1 VTGDRI
7 LLVEDDESLR
17 LTQEMYLRKQ
27 AFQVTAVGNYATAL
41 EYLTAEQFHAVLTD
55 LRLGD
60 GDGLKLLSAVKARAP
75 DTEVIVIT
83 GHGSVDTAVE
93 AMKAG
98 AYDYLTKPVD
108 PDDLVLTL
116 NKALERLRL
125 RRQVAHLTREVAEQA
140 GFATIVAVSVE
151 MRQLMNAIDQVVR
164 NDATVLIE
172 GESGTG
178 KELIAR
184 YIHHKGLRAAGP
196 FVAVNCGALP
206 ESLLESE
213 LFGHVKGSF
222 TGAVADRRG
231 LFEAADGGTLLLD
244 EVSETDSSFQ
254 VKLLRVLE
262 DGRVRRVGGT
272 GERRV
277 NVRVIASTNRNIGR
291 LVQQGH
297 FREDLYY
304 RLKVIPLFL
313 PPLRK
318 RPADIR
324 PLVEHFLTLYGNRM
338 GRKPPRLSPAS
349 IARMETY
356 PWPGNVRELANAIE
370 RALIFS
376 QADVIEPADLPL
388 EPWGAPVEE
397 KEVAADFSLVSAEQI
412 HLRRVLEH
420 FGWNQRQAAR
430 ALGIGYNTLWR
441 KMKRYRILRPEQAPS
456 PPAFKE
462 HSLR

>member
-1 VTGDRI
+1 

-17 LTQEMYLRKQ
+17 LTQEMYLTRQ
-27 AFQVTAVGNYATAL
+27 GLQVTAAGTYAAAL
-41 EYLTAEQFHAVLTD
+41 QYLTADQFHAIITD

-60 GDGLKLLSAVKARAP
+60 GSGLRILSAAKERTP
-75 DTEVIVIT
+75 ETEVIVIT

-98 AYDYLTKPVD
+98 AYDYLIKPVD

-116 NKALERLRL
+116 NKALERVRL
-125 RRQVAHLTREVAEQA
+125 RRQVAHLTQEVARQA
-140 GFATIVAVSVE
+140 GFATIVAMSAE
-151 MRQLMNAIDQVVR
+151 MRELMNAIDQVAR

-184 YIHHKGLRAAGP
+184 YIHHKGLRSAGP

-206 ESLLESE
+206 ENLLESE
-213 LFGHVKGSF
+213 LFGHIKGSF

-244 EVSETDSSFQ
+244 EISETGSSFQ

-272 GERRV
+272 SERRV
-277 NVRVIASTNRNIGR
+277 NVRIIASTNRDIGR

-297 FREDLYY
+297 FRQDLYY
-304 RLKVIPLFL
+304 RLKVIPLSL

-324 PLVEHFLTLYGNRM
+324 PLAEHFLTLYGNRM
-338 GRKPPRLSPAS
+338 GRKPPRLSPTA
-349 IARMETY
+349 IARLEAY

-376 QADVIEPADLPL
+376 QADVVQPADLPL
-388 EPWGAPVEE
+388 ESWVAFAEG
-397 KEVAADFSLVSAEQI
+397 KEAAADLSLASVEQI

-430 ALGIGYNTLWR
+430 ALAIGYNTLWR
-441 KMKRYRILRPEQAPS
+441 KMKRYGIQRPE
-456 PPAFKE
+456 
-462 HSLR
+462 